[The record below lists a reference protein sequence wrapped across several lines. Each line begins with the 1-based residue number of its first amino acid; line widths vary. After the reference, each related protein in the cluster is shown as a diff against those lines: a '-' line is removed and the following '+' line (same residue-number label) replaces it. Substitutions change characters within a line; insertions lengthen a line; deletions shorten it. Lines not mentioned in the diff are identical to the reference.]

1 MRFLL
6 RFLPSLLA
14 FALTVRSEG
23 FKAAPTT
30 AVAACGV
37 FFPVRALDAIRI
49 VSVCAAIVPAL
60 AAATFSDTIR
70 FNSAP
75 SLDAVPAARRIGH
88 RHNSVMLVSRT
99 AAPSSVA
106 NWSGVCRCAMWVKP
120 SSGMFVPYGDAGAS
134 SYFLSLKQGCNEF
147 VALIGGQ
154 MFAIG
159 SPPATDVKKPG
170 EIK

>member
-1 MRFLL
+1 LRFLL

-49 VSVCAAIVPAL
+49 ISVCAATVPDV

-70 FNSAP
+70 FNSAL
-75 SLDAVPAARRIGH
+75 SLDVIPAAIKIGH
-88 RHNSVMLVSRT
+88 RHHSVMLVSRT
-99 AAPSSVA
+99 AALRSAA
-106 NWSGVCRCAMWVKP
+106 N
-120 SSGMFVPYGDAGAS
+120 
-134 SYFLSLKQGCNEF
+134 
-147 VALIGGQ
+147 
-154 MFAIG
+154 
-159 SPPATDVKKPG
+159 
-170 EIK
+170 

>member
-1 MRFLL
+1 MSSRLSRLLGHFCRRTADL
-6 RFLPSLLA
+6 RFLPSRLA
-14 FALTVRSEG
+14 FALTVRSAG
-23 FKAAPTT
+23 FNAAATT

-70 FNSAP
+70 SNSAP
-75 SLDAVPAARRIGH
+75 SLDAVPAAKRIGH
-88 RHNSVMLVSRT
+88 RHHSVMLVSRT

-120 SSGMFVPYGDAGAS
+120 SSGMFVPYGGDTGAS
-134 SYFLSLKQGCNEF
+134 SYFLSLN
-147 VALIGGQ
+147 
-154 MFAIG
+154 FATGI
-159 SPPATDVKKPG
+159 PEK
-170 EIK
+170 